1 MAGIDSFPV
10 CVSMSVVLWPS
21 GSNRVKRGGS
31 FDNND
36 DNLRAS
42 NRNDDNPSD
51 DNDNLGFRCV
61 SPRRRQKDRVHGF
74 DPSAC
79 CGHGRKTGAGV
90 TAGRRYRPTSG
101 RSTGSDAPALAMFML
116 RGWHSQARV
125 VLSFVAGTAE
135 RY

>member
-10 CVSMSVVLWPS
+10 CDSMLQVLRPS

-51 DNDNLGFRCV
+51 DNDNLGFRC
-61 SPRRRQKDRVHGF
+61 
-74 DPSAC
+74 A
-79 CGHGRKTGAGV
+79 
-90 TAGRRYRPTSG
+90 
-101 RSTGSDAPALAMFML
+101 SDAL
-116 RGWHSQARV
+116 
-125 VLSFVAGTAE
+125 
-135 RY
+135 